1 MPTVQ
6 RKQKTLGRKGS
17 PKASPL
23 CGHQG
28 LHTTEMPTFSYSP
41 RIKCSPV
48 CVQLVRTCFQNKGHH
63 VSLRAIIQTVR

>member
-17 PKASPL
+17 PKASPF

-28 LHTTEMPTFSYSP
+28 LHTTKMPTFSYSP
-41 RIKCSPV
+41 RIKCSP
-48 CVQLVRTCFQNKGHH
+48 CVSN
-63 VSLRAIIQTVR
+63 